1 MKFVSEI
8 PKPLFD
14 INEILPNGITPNLNG
29 RLPADKLKQLHC
41 GGYLYVDAAR
51 SWLAMVRAALAD
63 GIFLNLNFVID
74 AYRTVAAQLK
84 RFKQRFEELDATK
97 YTPPPQRH
105 EDSSRIQRKDLATQR
120 RSEIRGNSRTGF
132 ARIRLGGLDKKR
144 RGTCR

>member
-84 RFKQRFEELDATK
+84 RFKQRFEKVDTTI
-97 YTPPPQRH
+97 TPPPTAS
-105 EDSSRIQRKDLATQR
+105 EISSRIQRKNLATQR
-120 RSEIRGNSRTGF
+120 RSEIRGNSRTKL
-132 ARIRLGGLDKKR
+132 ARLRFGGVDKKR
-144 RGTCR
+144 R

>member
-14 INEILPNGITPNLNG
+14 INEILPNEITPNLNG

-74 AYRTVAAQLK
+74 AYRTVAAQFK
-84 RFKQRFEELDATK
+84 RFKQRFEEIDTTI
-97 YTPPPQRH
+97 TPPH
-105 EDSSRIQRKDLATQR
+105 S
-120 RSEIRGNSRTGF
+120 IRNFKSNSTEKLGNSKTVRNTRTF
-132 ARIRLGGLDKKR
+132 PDKVCTATAWR
-144 RGTCR
+144 CG

>member
-84 RFKQRFEELDATK
+84 RFKQRFEKVDTTI
-97 YTPPPQRH
+97 TPPY
-105 EDSSRIQRKDLATQR
+105 S
-120 RSEIRGNSRTGF
+120 IRNFKSNSTEKLGNSKTVRNTRKF
-132 ARIRLGGLDKKR
+132 PDKV
-144 RGTCR
+144 GTATVWRCG